1 MKLVRSLFATS
12 LVLGLLAA
20 APAARALPNV
30 WLYPSS
36 APCDT
41 TLQACVNAAAAGDTV
56 RVVADV
62 PQAGSLSLTKS
73 LTIEGDPNVTAR
85 PALGRKLTRTAIT
98 ISSEDPTDVTQ
109 VNVTIHH
116 LRLVQMGISAYYP
129 KGSGSTL
136 EISDVDISSVAGSN
150 GNSAIDLTAYAP
162 ITVRITDDTIESDGY
177 GIRLSTATGGTA
189 GFGVPTPG
197 AFEAWIERNDITT
210 PDPSNSVG
218 NDLSLRP
225 YAGSSSW
232 VRFYDNLIDGVG
244 GCNCGN
250 ASGVAIGNVS
260 VSGSGGDSRVDA
272 WHNTI
277 VRTGKGGTGFPP
289 GIAVGRDPLA
299 PLMVTLFDNIW
310 ALGKGG
316 GIRVDGSP
324 TMSNGLNDWYG
335 NAEKNHWGV
344 VPHPNELTVAPGFV
358 DPGGDFRLASGSALF
373 DRGAVCR
380 PGGLGVLD
388 LTGRLRLAG
397 ASVDVGAYERGA
409 AFGTSGIVEIAGSAD
424 NTLTGTSGQDFLCG
438 GPGKDDISGAGGSD
452 YLEGGKGL
460 DVVHG
465 GPGDDTIV
473 TKDGLAGDIAD
484 GGKGVDLCR
493 VDPGDTKISC

>member
-62 PQAGSLSLTKS
+62 PQAGNLSLTKS

-85 PALGRKLTRTAIT
+85 PALGRKLTRTAIS

-344 VPHPNELTVAPGFV
+344 VSHPNELTVAPGFV
-358 DPGGDFRLASGSALF
+358 DPAGDFRLASGSTLL
-373 DRGAVCR
+373 DQGVVCR
-380 PGGLGVLD
+380 PGGLGILD
-388 LTGRLRLAG
+388 VTGRLRLAG

-460 DVVHG
+460 DAVHG

>member
-12 LVLGLLAA
+12 LVFGLLAA
-20 APAARALPNV
+20 APAARALPTV

-62 PQAGSLSLTKS
+62 AQPGGLSLNKS
-73 LTIEGDPNVTAR
+73 LTIEGDPAMTTR
-85 PALGRKLTRTAIT
+85 PTLGRKLTRTAIS
-98 ISSEDPTDVTQ
+98 ISSEDPTDVAQ
-109 VNVTIHH
+109 VNVTIQH
-116 LRLVQMGISAYYP
+116 LRMVQMWITAYYP

-136 EISDVDISSVAGSN
+136 QVTDLDMYEKSGSN
-150 GNSAIDLTAYAP
+150 GSSAIELTAYAP
-162 ITVRITDDTIESDGY
+162 MTVDIADNTIASDGY
-177 GIRLSTATGGTA
+177 GIRLTTVTGGTA
-189 GFGVPTPG
+189 GFGVATPG
-197 AFEAWIERNDITT
+197 AFEALVERNVVTT
-210 PDPSNSVG
+210 TDPVQSSG

-225 YAGSSSW
+225 YAGSSSR

-277 VRTGKGGTGFPP
+277 VRTGRGGAGSPA
-289 GIAVGRDPLA
+289 GISVGRDPLA
-299 PLMVTLFDNIW
+299 PLTVNLFDNIS

-316 GIRVDGSP
+316 GISVNGSP
-324 TMSNGLNDWYG
+324 TMSSGLNDWYG
-335 NAEKNHWGV
+335 NAEKNHWAGLA
-344 VPHPNELTVAPGFV
+344 HPNELTVAPGFV
-358 DPGGDFRLASGSALF
+358 DPAGDFRLASGSALL
-373 DRGAVCR
+373 DQGVVCR
-380 PGGLGVLD
+380 PGGLGILD
-388 LTGRLRLAG
+388 VTGRLRLAG

-409 AFGTSGIVEIAGSAD
+409 AFGSTGTVEIAGSAD

-438 GPGKDDISGAGGSD
+438 GPGQDDVSGAGGSD

-473 TKDGLAGDIAD
+473 TKDGLAGDTADGDKGADICIAD
-484 GGKGVDLCR
+484 A
-493 VDPGDTKISC
+493 GDTKISC